1 MVSAAFA
8 GSPIYLRTVLD
19 GAGAVVGE
27 NLSAFAAD
35 ADIWTVALRHRGS
48 DGISSNLY
56 GTGVA
61 WAGKAGCTF
70 GRSGLALQERR
81 YCAVWYLPAPDAAMA
96 VIGSRMRICA
106 FGHRFFHSVLISVQC
121 VRYGTVL
128 GLFGIWEGCQFF
140 LAGIP
145 LIILILIVVMLSQNG
160 LQQIFIPVRP
170 HSQVRLYLSGLTKGI
185 CTAAIGLCVMQ
196 ILIPVVTLTVG
207 IGSWEQLTAS
217 AVLAGEELMIS
228 CGIGLMAAL
237 LTIFPAFAAAA
248 ILCSTGNRFLR
259 MLFLFPLA
267 MPGALIG
274 VGWLELL
281 NGSFLH
287 GITGTL
293 LFPALG
299 CATRF
304 MPFGTMILTGMLF
317 RVDKKCLEAAEVLQ
331 SSKRKAFLAVKLP
344 MFAPGILASGLLVF
358 LLAIGDVGVTLMTA
372 PPGKEPFSIKIY
384 NYLHYGASE
393 MVSGFCMVVVLV
405 CLTVT
410 VAMIELLR
418 MRKHGN

>member
-1 MVSAAFA
+1 
-8 GSPIYLRTVLD
+8 
-19 GAGAVVGE
+19 
-27 NLSAFAAD
+27 
-35 ADIWTVALRHRGS
+35 
-48 DGISSNLY
+48 
-56 GTGVA
+56 
-61 WAGKAGCTF
+61 
-70 GRSGLALQERR
+70 
-81 YCAVWYLPAPDAAMA
+81 
-96 VIGSRMRICA
+96 
-106 FGHRFFHSVLISVQC
+106 
-121 VRYGTVL
+121 
-128 GLFGIWEGCQFF
+128 
-140 LAGIP
+140 
-145 LIILILIVVMLSQNG
+145 
-160 LQQIFIPVRP
+160 
-170 HSQVRLYLSGLTKGI
+170 
-185 CTAAIGLCVMQ
+185 
-196 ILIPVVTLTVG
+196 
-207 IGSWEQLTAS
+207 
-217 AVLAGEELMIS
+217 
-228 CGIGLMAAL
+228 MAAL

-410 VAMIELLR
+410 VAMIGLLR